1 MSKPITVELLQD
13 IIDAFNSRDVKRIAA
28 HFDEDAVFYASR
40 GNEPDGAAIR
50 GKAAIADYVA
60 KRFDQIPNMRW
71 EPVYDY
77 VADETRAVSVWIVR
91 GDEVSGEQIEARGVD
106 LWEFRGDKILY
117 KDTYWKIRTV

>member
-1 MSKPITVELLQD
+1 MSKPVTVELLQN
-13 IIDAFNSRDVKRIAA
+13 IIGAFNSRDVARIAE
-28 HFDEDAVFYASR
+28 HFAEDAVFYASR

-50 GKAAIADYVA
+50 GKSAIADYVA
-60 KRFDQIPNMRW
+60 KRFDAIPNMRW

-91 GDEVSGEQIEARGVD
+91 GDEANGEKIEARGVD

-117 KDTYWKIRTV
+117 KDTYWKIRTA